1 VGADEE
7 LSTEI
12 LKGGVS
18 NRVVRVLRPTG
29 EAWVIKQALI
39 KLRVPVDWYSSP
51 NRIHREALGLQW
63 LKALGV
69 SVPEL
74 RFEDGARCLLA
85 MDAVP
90 EPLENW
96 KEVLLAGRVD
106 QAYIRS
112 FSEMLVAIHAN
123 SFNRRAEL
131 QPIFQDT
138 SYFESLRIEPY
149 YGYTALQV
157 AGASAFIKRV
167 VEATRANSICLVHGD
182 YSPKNVLIHG
192 GALILLDH
200 EVAHW
205 GDPAFDLG
213 FSMTHLLSKANHV
226 ETKRMVFEQAT
237 TAFWDTYWSGVE
249 HEPWVDGLEERAV
262 GSTLACLLARVIG
275 RSQLEYLTTAERSRQ
290 MTAVVHLMAATPTTV
305 RELIRQFIEALPS
318 SEAS

>member
-1 VGADEE
+1 VGANEE
-7 LSTEI
+7 LRMEI

-29 EAWVIKQALI
+29 EAWVVKQALL
-39 KLRVPVDWYSSP
+39 KLRVAVDWYSSP
-51 NRIHREALGLQW
+51 NRIHREALGLKW

-74 RFEDGARCLLA
+74 RFEDGARYLLA

-96 KEVLLAGRVD
+96 KAVLLAGRVD
-106 QAYIRS
+106 QAYVRC
-112 FSEMLVAIHAN
+112 FSEMLVAIHAK
-123 SFNRRAEL
+123 SFHRQVEL

-157 AGASAFIKRV
+157 GSARAFIKRV
-167 VEATRANSICLVHGD
+167 VQATRANSVCLVHGD

-200 EVAHW
+200 EVSHW

-226 ETKRMVFEQAT
+226 EAKRMEFQQAAA
-237 TAFWDTYWSGVE
+237 AFWDTYWTGVA
-249 HEPWVDGLEERAV
+249 HEPWVAGLEERAV
-262 GSTLACLLARVIG
+262 GSTLACLLARVAG
-275 RSQLEYLTTAERSRQ
+275 RSQLEYLTAAQRSHQ
-290 MTAVVHLMAATPTTV
+290 MTAVLHLMATPPATMPELTT
-305 RELIRQFIEALPS
+305 QFIEALQA
-318 SEAS
+318 SEAA